1 MIRPSH
7 LIGRAET
14 KYKWHDKNKKRGFE
28 MSVHVAPL
36 DVGPVEAPVKAC
48 CAAKAAAAEPAVHQH
63 HHPVSQPDVSA
74 GAVLRPYRPIF
85 IIAGAAAA
93 GAVMLAAASPG
104 MVAERLMG
112 GFMGL
117 FLLPLALLKLFDVSG
132 FAASFARYDLLAKA
146 WKPYALIYPFA
157 ELALALLFLSG
168 LFPLATNI
176 AAIAVGTLGTAG
188 IVRTLSRGEQVR
200 CACVGSVIDVP
211 LGTVSIIENA
221 GMAVM
226 AALMLLM

>member
-1 MIRPSH
+1 
-7 LIGRAET
+7 
-14 KYKWHDKNKKRGFE
+14 
-28 MSVHVAPL
+28 MSLHVAPL
-36 DVGPVEAPVKAC
+36 DVGPVEAQAKAC
-48 CAAKAAAAEPAVHQH
+48 CAPKAAAKPVHQH
-63 HHPVSQPDVSA
+63 HHHTVSQPDISA
-74 GAVLRPYRPIF
+74 GVGLSQYRPIF

-104 MVAERLMG
+104 MFAERLMG

-146 WKPYALIYPFA
+146 WKPYGLIYPFA

-168 LFPLATNI
+168 LFPLTTTI
-176 AAIAVGTLGTAG
+176 AAIAIGTLGTVG

-211 LGTVSIIENA
+211 LGTVSIVENA